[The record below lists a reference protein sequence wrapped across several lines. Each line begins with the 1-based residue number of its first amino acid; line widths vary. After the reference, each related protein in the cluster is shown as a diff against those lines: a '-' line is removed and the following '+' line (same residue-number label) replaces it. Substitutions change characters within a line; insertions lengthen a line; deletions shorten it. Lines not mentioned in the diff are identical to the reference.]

1 MPSRMTTQ
9 GDDTSSDAALA
20 SAFLCGD
27 RAAFEAIYNRYSPA
41 IRRQCAK
48 ALRHPTDVDEAVQR
62 TFTRLLSRLGSLAD
76 TSHLLP
82 YLHTTARWACHDVR
96 AGRSPG
102 PVTHVLDGRAAAAL
116 VDPVDVAHDVER
128 ELSARTVLAD
138 ITVSQASLL
147 HERYLQDKPVAQMA
161 AERDATAASI
171 YVMLTR
177 AKSAARRAA
186 QSRGIHGVVPI
197 AIPVRWRQSA
207 ERWVPST
214 VALLESGSMAAAV
227 AAVAIGAASF
237 PIFVPS
243 TYAHYLAAIES
254 TEPEP
259 TRASYIAT
267 VNVTQLDDEL
277 GHVHARLSDALPAV
291 GAAEGARNNATTTGT
306 TTGTPPEGRGGAD
319 VVRRPVRA
327 GLTGASGGLEATVGA
342 GGESSSTSAERQ
354 AEPYDQYDVS
364 LGNQTPVRFEEGVDA
379 PHAAQDTGICEALSD
394 GLMLRCS
401 KG

>member
-1 MPSRMTTQ
+1 MPSRMTAQ
-9 GDDTSSDAALA
+9 RDGASSDAALA

-186 QSRGIHGVVPI
+186 QSRGIHGVVPVG
-197 AIPVRWRQSA
+197 IPVRWRPSA

-254 TEPEP
+254 TEPEH

-267 VNVTQLDDEL
+267 VNVTQLDDAL

-291 GAAEGARNNATTTGT
+291 GAAEGARNNGT
-306 TTGTPPEGRGGAD
+306 TTGTPPEPRGGAD
-319 VVRRPVRA
+319 VVSRPVRV
-327 GLTGASGGLEATVGA
+327 GLTGANGGLEASVVT
-342 GGESSSTSAERQ
+342 GGESSSTGAERQ
-354 AEPYDQYDVS
+354 AEPYDQYGVY
-364 LGNQTPVRFEEGVDA
+364 LGNQTPVRVEEGVDA

>member
-1 MPSRMTTQ
+1 MPSRMTAQ
-9 GDDTSSDAALA
+9 GDDASSDAELA
-20 SAFLCGD
+20 NAFLCGD

-41 IRRQCAK
+41 IRRQCTK
-48 ALRHPTDVDEAVQR
+48 VLRHPTDVDEAVQR
-62 TFTRLLSRLGSLAD
+62 TFTRLMSRLGSLAD
-76 TSHLLP
+76 TSNLLP

-96 AGRSPG
+96 AGHSPG

-138 ITVSQASLL
+138 ITASQASLL

-186 QSRGIHGVVPI
+186 QSRGIHGVVPVG
-197 AIPVRWRQSA
+197 IPVRWRHSA
-207 ERWVPST
+207 ERWAPST
-214 VALLESGSMAAAV
+214 VALLESGSM
-227 AAVAIGAASF
+227 GAAGAPVALGAAPF

-254 TEPEP
+254 TEPEH
-259 TRASYIAT
+259 TRASDIAT
-267 VNVTQLDDEL
+267 VNVTQRDDAL
-277 GHVHARLSDALPAV
+277 GHLHARLSDALPAV
-291 GAAEGARNNATTTGT
+291 GAAEGARNI
-306 TTGTPPEGRGGAD
+306 GTPPERRGGAD
-319 VVRRPVRA
+319 VVRRPVRV
-327 GLTGASGGLEATVGA
+327 GLTGASGGLDATVGT
-342 GGESSSTSAERQ
+342 GGESSSAGAERQ